1 MYARHFDPRMIA
13 AADQC
18 AKFTE
23 RDKILVGHAM
33 AEQRRLNSRRSYAG
47 SDNGEVSW
55 GAVRAQTAQQALQAN
70 MAIRQNILANA
81 VPVLQNV
88 RSGSLANM
96 TFGSPQTWTV
106 LASNVGL
113 IRRFYL
119 ELAGQ
124 VACGAGSLASTS
136 IGNIFNLISNVQFID
151 QNNRLRINTNA
162 MHLQLAAS
170 QKRRRIFGNAHP
182 AAALSDPIGF
192 GNNIGQAATF
202 FFQDTLGTVATGTP
216 KNFRIVLEI
225 PVVNSN
231 QDLTGAIYA
240 NQTTSNNQLQFTI
253 NPNWVQFG
261 GDPFYSAFTS
271 SAALATNTPTL
282 TNLTWTLYQDFLDQ
296 LPVDN
301 TGFAQLPPIDIA
313 YALCYQL
320 INPGV
325 QVQAQDNLY
334 ALPPFNV
341 YQDLMLFWD
350 NFGYPTNFPGN
361 DVNYIKVQ
369 ISNTYILLQVDP
381 FLAAIRHRNMLS
393 ADFPAFIGASPAT
406 SGGIYD
412 LDFRHK
418 PLSVN
423 QLSSTNIVFNPS
435 TVQAATSNLQIGQEY
450 VWYANQ
456 AAA

>member
-1 MYARHFDPRMIA
+1 MGYHAHFDPRMIA
-13 AADQC
+13 AADNC
-18 AKFTE
+18 AAFTE
-23 RDKILVGHAM
+23 RDKILVHHAM
-33 AEQRRLNSRRSYAG
+33 VEERRTRKSVRRWSN
-47 SDNGEVSW
+47 DNEMIAWAS
-55 GAVRAQTAQQALQAN
+55 VRAQTAQQALAAN

-88 RSGSLANM
+88 RSGTLNNM
-96 TFGSPQTWTV
+96 TYGSPQIQTV

-119 ELAGQ
+119 ELTGI
-124 VACGAGSLASTS
+124 VNGGAGTFTPTTMGGLA
-136 IGNIFNLISNVQFID
+136 NILSNVQFID
-151 QNNRLRINTNA
+151 QNNRLRINTTGW
-162 MHLQLAAS
+162 HLHLAAS
-170 QKRRRIFGNAHP
+170 QKRRRIFGNATP
-182 AAALSDPIGF
+182 LAGLTDPTGF
-192 GNNIGQAATF
+192 GANIGTAGNIYFQTTTGLVTAAT
-202 FFQDTLGTVATGTP
+202 P
-216 KNFRIVLEI
+216 KTFRFVWEI

-240 NQTTSNNQLQFTI
+240 NQTTSNNQIQFTI
-253 NPNWVQFG
+253 NPNWVIFG
-261 GDPFYSAFTS
+261 SDPYYAAYVS

-282 TNLTWTLYQDFLDQ
+282 TGLTWTLYQDFLDQ

-313 YALCYQL
+313 YALCYQM

-325 QVQAQDNLY
+325 QVAAQDNLY

-350 NFGYPTNFPGN
+350 NYTYNTTYPGS

-369 ISNTYILLQVDP
+369 ISNTYILLQVDV
-381 FLAAIRHRNMLS
+381 FLAAIRARNMLS
-393 ADFPAFIGASPAT
+393 ADFPSAVSAAASGAV
-406 SGGIYD
+406 YD

-435 TVQAATSNLQIGQEY
+435 TVAAATSNLQIGQEY

>member
-1 MYARHFDPRMIA
+1 MGYHAHFDPRLIA
-13 AADQC
+13 SADQC
-18 AKFTE
+18 AQFTE
-23 RDKILVGHAM
+23 RDKILVHHAM
-33 AEQRRLNSRRSYAG
+33 VEEQRTRKSVRRWSN
-47 SDNGEVSW
+47 DNEMIAWAS
-55 GAVRAQTAQQALQAN
+55 VRAQTAQQALAAN

-96 TFGSPQTWTV
+96 TFGVPQTWTV
-106 LASNVGL
+106 LAS
-113 IRRFYL
+113 
-119 ELAGQ
+119 
-124 VACGAGSLASTS
+124 C
-136 IGNIFNLISNVQFID
+136 
-151 QNNRLRINTNA
+151 
-162 MHLQLAAS
+162 
-170 QKRRRIFGNAHP
+170 QKRRRLFGASHT
-182 AAALSDPIGF
+182 AAATSDPTGF
-192 GNNIGQAATF
+192 GVNFAVQQG
-202 FFQDTLGTVATGTP
+202 LGTVSTGTP
-216 KNFRIVLEI
+216 KNFRFVLEI

-253 NPNWVQFG
+253 NPNWVVFG
-261 GDPFYSAFTS
+261 VDPFYASFVS

-313 YALCYQL
+313 YALCYQM

-325 QVQAQDNLY
+325 QVAAQDNLY

-350 NFGYPTNFPGN
+350 NYTFNGAGGIGT
-361 DVNYIKVQ
+361 DVNYVKVQ

-381 FLAAIRHRNMLS
+381 TIAAIRARNMLS
-393 ADFPAFIGASPAT
+393 VDMPAVIGAT
-406 SGGIYD
+406 TTGSGSVYD

-423 QLSSTNIVFNPS
+423 QLSSTNIVFNPA
-435 TVQAATSNLQIGQEY
+435 TVAAATSNLQIGQEY

>member
-1 MYARHFDPRMIA
+1 MRHFDPRLIH
-13 AADQC
+13 AADQDTS
-18 AKFTE
+18 KITE
-23 RDKILVGHAM
+23 RDKILVAHAM
-33 AEQRRLNSRRSYAG
+33 AEERRTRRSWKYSG
-47 SDNGEVSW
+47 SSNGDVAW
-55 GAVRAQTAQQALQAN
+55 GAVRAQTAQQALAAN

-88 RSGSLANM
+88 RSGSLNNM
-96 TFGSPQTWTV
+96 TFGVPQSWTV

-119 ELAGQ
+119 ELTGT
-124 VACGAGSLASTS
+124 VSCGAGSLVSMTV
-136 IGNIFNLISNVQFID
+136 GNLANLLSNVQFID
-151 QNNRLRINTNA
+151 QNNRLRINTTGW
-162 MHLQLAAS
+162 HLHLAAC
-170 QKRRRIFGNAHP
+170 QKRRRLFGASHT
-182 AAALSDPIGF
+182 AAATSDPTGF
-192 GNNIGQAATF
+192 GVNYAVQQG
-202 FFQDTLGTVATGTP
+202 LGTVSTGTP
-216 KNFRIVLEI
+216 KNFRFVLEI

-253 NPNWVQFG
+253 NPNWVVFG
-261 GDPFYSAFTS
+261 VDPFYASFVS

-313 YALCYQL
+313 YALCYQM

-325 QVQAQDNLY
+325 QVAAQDNLY

-350 NFGYPTNFPGN
+350 NYTFNGAGGIGT

-381 FLAAIRHRNMLS
+381 SIAAIRARNMLS
-393 ADFPAFIGASPAT
+393 FDLPAVIGAT
-406 SGGIYD
+406 TTGSGSVYD

-423 QLSSTNIVFNPS
+423 QLSSTNIVFNPA
-435 TVQAATSNLQIGQEY
+435 TVAAATSNLQIGQEY